1 MLEHYLSA
9 RVPPA
14 RLLSGAV
21 RRVWRRARA
30 RVAPTPPRPADILAG
45 MQAASAEA
53 LALQLASPGRALVA
67 YDRVALTR
75 ALARHFPGEA
85 ERAIRRAEQ
94 ALAGRVSIFGRQV
107 DIARAGGGIHWQ
119 RDPFARSP
127 LFDRTRDAFVLR
139 IRLAGRACA
148 QDEPAVAQTS
158 GRAVDPRA
166 VWAVGRGDHWVAL
179 GCAGVAAPEQAA
191 RYAEAF
197 VESLR
202 DFASENPLGVGL
214 QWASPMEAALR
225 LVCVGQAHAL
235 LAGQRALEDP
245 RYALELAQL
254 AVGTARLV
262 AARLEDDGAVPNN
275 HLVADH
281 VGLLAA
287 AALLPEWP
295 EAPRWRAAGA
305 AGLRREIMAQTHA
318 DGTSFEGS
326 VPYHRLAVELF
337 TAGALLAR
345 RARVRLGT
353 PYGRRLA
360 WMYSATR
367 SLLFTG
373 GELPQLGDHDSG
385 RVLAFRER
393 PALSAGYLLPLGAA
407 VTGDPSLRLHSGAE
421 DAEEALWTCGAA
433 AVERLLAAE
442 PGPRPGS
449 ATFPDG
455 GFHVLRRGGAEVA
468 ISCGRNGQAGVGGHS
483 HNDKLAFELR
493 LGGELVVGDPGSP
506 CYTSDAAA
514 RDAFRSTR
522 AHATVV
528 IDGAEQAPI
537 PRGRPFAL
545 PDAARATCVAL
556 ASSAEGERFTG
567 EHQGYAR
574 LGVVHRRE
582 ILLDDDGL
590 LIVDRLLGAGE
601 HEIELRWPFPDKQAR
616 LRPLAPD
623 EARRVAGRRAD
634 PHAARFDLERAVEVG
649 PAEAPRAVIVAA
661 GPVPLTPR
669 LEPAAYAPGYGE
681 LKPSR
686 TAVFAGRVACPATL
700 LTILL
705 PLGPA
710 ARTEE
715 QRRGASPRPTDLR
728 RHARQERP
736 RPAAHRRPA
745 RREPG

>member
-407 VTGDPSLRLHSGAE
+407 VTGDPTLRLHAGAE
-421 DAEEALWTCGAA
+421 DAEEALWTCGAV
-433 AVERLLAAE
+433 AVERLLAGE

-493 LGGELVVGDPGSP
+493 LGGELVVCDPGSP
-506 CYTSDAAA
+506 CYTSD
-514 RDAFRSTR
+514 
-522 AHATVV
+522 
-528 IDGAEQAPI
+528 P
-537 PRGRPFAL
+537 
-545 PDAARATCVAL
+545 AARAWSGRHRARTRR
-556 ASSAEGERFTG
+556 SSSTAPNRRPSHTA
-567 EHQGYAR
+567 AR
-574 LGVVHRRE
+574 SRSPT
-582 ILLDDDGL
+582 
-590 LIVDRLLGAGE
+590 
-601 HEIELRWPFPDKQAR
+601 LR
-616 LRPLAPD
+616 
-623 EARRVAGRRAD
+623 GRRAS
-634 PHAARFDLERAVEVG
+634 PSRPPGRASASRASTRGTRASAWSTGARSCSTTTGCSSSTGSSARGSTSSSYGGRSRTSRRDCGRSRQTRPG
-649 PAEAPRAVIVAA
+649 GSRAA
-661 GPVPLTPR
+661 GRTPM
-669 LEPAAYAPGYGE
+669 
-681 LKPSR
+681 
-686 TAVFAGRVACPATL
+686 
-700 LTILL
+700 
-705 PLGPA
+705 
-710 ARTEE
+710 
-715 QRRGASPRPTDLR
+715 RRGSTSSARSRWAPPRR
-728 RHARQERP
+728 RAR
-736 RPAAHRRPA
+736 
-745 RREPG
+745 